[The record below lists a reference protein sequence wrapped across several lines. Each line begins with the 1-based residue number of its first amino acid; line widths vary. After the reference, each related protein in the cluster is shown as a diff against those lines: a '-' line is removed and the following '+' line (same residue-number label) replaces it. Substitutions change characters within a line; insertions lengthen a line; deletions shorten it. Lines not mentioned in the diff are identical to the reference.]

1 MSKPG
6 GQAGGQQGGGGQGG
20 LSATSYNKLVEDLR
34 QGKIRFQTIPN
45 SQLQQQP
52 KFIRIVSSGNAL
64 STNSTPIKVL
74 HTVPQQQ
81 LTTLVG
87 SPQHHTQ
94 ATLSTGTRTIKIQ
107 KSPNPTSLHTTSLP
121 PPSMQTSSLLLHAPS
136 SSVAPRTTIVTPSS
150 LAASPSSRGGTS
162 SSGDLLATQP

>member
-6 GQAGGQQGGGGQGG
+6 GQQQQQGGAG
-20 LSATSYNKLVEDLR
+20 LSTTSMSRALSDKLVEDLR

-81 LTTLVG
+81 LTTLVA
-87 SPQHHTQ
+87 SPQHQHHAQ

-107 KSPNPTSLHTTSLP
+107 KSPNPTSLHTSSLQP
-121 PPSMQTSSLLLHAPS
+121 SSMQ
-136 SSVAPRTTIVTPSS
+136 
-150 LAASPSSRGGTS
+150 AS
-162 SSGDLLATQP
+162 